1 MDVPRHGCA
10 TGSDLATDPRRARL
24 DSQVVLAAAVVTKGG
39 KGA

>member
-1 MDVPRHGCA
+1 MDVPRRGCA